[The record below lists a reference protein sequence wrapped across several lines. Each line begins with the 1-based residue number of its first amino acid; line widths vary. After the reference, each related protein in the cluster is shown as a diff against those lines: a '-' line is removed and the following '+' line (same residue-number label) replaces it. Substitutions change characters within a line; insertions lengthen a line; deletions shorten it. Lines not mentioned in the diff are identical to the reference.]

1 MVNIMCVVD
10 GERKRWRESVRSR
23 VGGGGGGGG
32 RVRRK
37 DRLGE
42 KSRRWSEGK
51 YIACTIYCVS
61 VHLYMHLCHCIRC
74 GSSGHCMDQIKRQ
87 NTLRKEVH
95 SLQKK
100 QRYSTEQLHLLR
112 KV

>member
-1 MVNIMCVVD
+1 MCVVD

-23 VGGGGGGGG
+23 AGGGGGGGGGG

-51 YIACTIYCVS
+51 
-61 VHLYMHLCHCIRC
+61 
-74 GSSGHCMDQIKRQ
+74 
-87 NTLRKEVH
+87 VH